1 MRSTLILGFLILLVC
16 SVGLSQQQQLIPVL
30 GGIVTMPNPPLRSQ
44 EFSFTVN
51 GDGFDETSALSFIG
65 PGCLMG
71 CPAEKI
77 YMRSQ
82 NQING
87 AVRLPA
93 GSFVVIARNGNGPVS
108 SNSLTINVTDPGW
121 E

>member
-1 MRSTLILGFLILLVC
+1 MRSTLIFGFLILLVC
-16 SVGLSQQQQLIPVL
+16 SVALAQQEQLIAVL
-30 GGIVTMPNPPLRSQ
+30 GGIVTMPNPPFQSQ
-44 EFSFTVN
+44 DFSFTVN

-82 NQING
+82 NQISG

-108 SNSLTINVTDPGW
+108 NNSITINVIDPGF

>member
-1 MRSTLILGFLILLVC
+1 MRSTLTFVFSIFVLC
-16 SVGLSQQQQLIPVL
+16 AAALSQQQYVIPQL
-30 GGIVTMPNPPLRSQ
+30 GGITTMPNPPFRGQ

-51 GDGFDETSALSFIG
+51 GDGFDETTAVIFSG

-82 NQING
+82 NQISG

-93 GSFVVIARNGNGPVS
+93 GSFVIFARNGYGPGS
-108 SNSLTINVTDPGW
+108 SNTLTINVTDPGFD
-121 E
+121 

>member
-1 MRSTLILGFLILLVC
+1 
-16 SVGLSQQQQLIPVL
+16 
-30 GGIVTMPNPPLRSQ
+30 MPDPPLRSQ
-44 EFSFTVN
+44 EFTFTLN
-51 GDGFDETSALSFIG
+51 GDGFDETTAVSFIG

-82 NQING
+82 SQISG

-93 GSFVVIARNGNGPVS
+93 GIFVVIARNGNGPLS
-108 SNSLTINVTDPGW
+108 TNSLTINVTDPGF
-121 E
+121 